1 MNMKTKL
8 KKEKIVYMLR
18 TKPKYQFP
26 LTDEEREELNY
37 YLTKIYNPML
47 DDLHRDEVAREKAQ
61 A

>member
-1 MNMKTKL
+1 MK
-8 KKEKIVYMLR
+8 KKSENKRIVYMLR

-37 YLTKIYNPML
+37 FVSKVYNPLMSDNL
-47 DDLHRDEVAREKAQ
+47 GESYREKAH